1 MFPQPVVIF
10 IIDIHV
16 CAVCVHACVHAND
29 MKQKIRACNSQE
41 GDLVY
46 RTGPTV
52 SETLSMASGFA
63 QLIDTLQ
70 KNIEHNRMDN
80 PLQ

>member
-1 MFPQPVVIF
+1 MYVLCVR
-10 IIDIHV
+10 
-16 CAVCVHACVHAND
+16 VCVRACVHAND
-29 MKQKIRACNSQE
+29 MKQKVRASNSQE
-41 GDLVY
+41 GDMVY

-52 SETLSMASGFA
+52 SKTLSMASGFA

-70 KNIEHNRMDN
+70 KNIEHNQMDN